1 MQVKILG
8 SAAGG
13 GFPQWN
19 CACSNCSRLR
29 LGTLRGGSRTQVQL
43 AVSLDHEHW
52 CLVNASP
59 DLRAQIEA
67 TPELQPGRLAHQQTR
82 TSPISS
88 VVLTNGDLDQTL
100 GLLLLR
106 EFQPLEIYVTAS
118 VGKILTEEN
127 SFFRMLQRVSPQAV
141 WHDIAADIEF
151 GLSAE
156 TKKSVTFRPIPL
168 PGKFPEYVSAELSS
182 RLPASEA
189 VFGLE
194 IQSLATGKKLIYC
207 PGLPQISKDL
217 LARFASCDLLLLDG
231 TFWSDD
237 ELIRIAGANR
247 TAQQMGH
254 VPISGIGGSLERLR
268 AVTRPTKIYTHINNT
283 NPILDEDSAEFAQV
297 TSAGWA
303 VAHDGM
309 SFDL

>member
-19 CACSNCSRLR
+19 CVCANCSRLR
-29 LGTLRGGSRTQVQL
+29 AGALHGQSRTQAQL
-43 AVSLDHEHW
+43 SLSLGPDQW

-67 TPELQPGRLAHQQTR
+67 TPELHPGRPAQGR
-82 TSPISS
+82 SSPIAA
-88 VVLTNGDLDQTL
+88 VVLTNGDLDHTL

-106 EFQPLEIYVTAS
+106 EFQPLEIYATPS
-118 VGKILTEEN
+118 VHRILTQEN
-127 SFFRMLQRVSPQAV
+127 SFFRMLQRVKPQAV
-141 WHDIAADIEF
+141 WHDI
-151 GLSAE
+151 GLGDAFHVSTDTQESAR
-156 TKKSVTFRPIPL
+156 FQPIPL
-168 PGKFPEYVSAELSS
+168 SGRFPEYVSAELKGE
-182 RLPASEA
+182 LPASEA
-189 VFGLE
+189 VFALE
-194 IQSLATGKKLIYC
+194 IQVMPSGKKLIYC
-207 PGLPQISKDL
+207 PGLPQISEDL

-237 ELIRIAGANR
+237 ELVRLAGASR
-247 TAQQMGH
+247 GATQMGH
-254 VPISGIGGSLERLR
+254 VPISGDGGSLETLR
-268 AVTRPTKIYTHINNT
+268 AVTRPKKIYTHINNT

-297 TSAGWA
+297 TSAGWT

-309 SFDL
+309 SFNL